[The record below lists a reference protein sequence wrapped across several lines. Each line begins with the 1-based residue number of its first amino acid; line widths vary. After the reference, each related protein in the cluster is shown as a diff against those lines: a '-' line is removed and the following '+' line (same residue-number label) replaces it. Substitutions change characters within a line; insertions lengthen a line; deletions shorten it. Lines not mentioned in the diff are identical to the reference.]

1 MEANKILTADLLDII
16 FEDKNK
22 NYGAYELRKSYN
34 GRLNKALGITAFIIM
49 IFTSSFMIGNNS
61 HKVGSM
67 TINDNHTILPPP
79 DDKIPPPPKPILPPP
94 PVQIKTI
101 AFTPPLIIK
110 DIDVL
115 KPPPENADL
124 DKVAID
130 VKSKPGE
137 ITDAVRPPVE
147 ETNTQVFETPRTKA
161 TGEDSILFTVEIDA
175 RFTGDWNSYVKKEIE
190 KHIDELTESGESGT
204 CIVKFVV
211 SKEGEVSNVE
221 ATTMKGTKLAEIA
234 VNAIRKGPKWNA
246 AMQNG
251 RKVTAYRMQPITF
264 TIQEQ

>member
-34 GRLNKALGITAFIIM
+34 GRLNKALGITAFVIM

-61 HKVGSM
+61 HKIGSM
-67 TINDNHTILPPP
+67 TIDDNHTILPPP
-79 DDKIPPPPKPILPPP
+79 DDKILPPPKPILPPP
-94 PVQIKTI
+94 PVQVKTI
-101 AFTPPLIIK
+101 AFTPPVIVK
-110 DIDVL
+110 YVL
-115 KPPPENADL
+115 NPPPENADL
-124 DKVAID
+124 DKAAID
-130 VKSKPGE
+130 VKTKPGE
-137 ITDAVRPPVE
+137 ITDAVRPPAE
-147 ETNTQVFETPRTKA
+147 ETSTQVFETPRTK
-161 TGEDSILFTVEIDA
+161 TTSEDSILLIVEIDA

-211 SKEGEVSNVE
+211 SKDGEVSNVE

-234 VNAIRKGPKWNA
+234 VNAIRKGPKWNP

-251 RKVTAYRMQPITF
+251 RKVNAYRWQPVTF